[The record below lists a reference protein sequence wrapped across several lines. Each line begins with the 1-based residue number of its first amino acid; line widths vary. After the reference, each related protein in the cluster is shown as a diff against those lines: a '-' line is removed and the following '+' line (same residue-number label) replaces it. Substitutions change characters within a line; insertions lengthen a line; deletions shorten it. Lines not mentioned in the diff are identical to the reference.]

1 MLLDLAPE
9 LILHI
14 FSFLDLPDLD
24 VLRRLNLPVLTR
36 LADDP
41 ALHNNRLRVTSP
53 ARVKHGLF
61 GLGPR
66 GDVLRPS
73 VGELVQRGVMR
84 GLAIERRWRAG
95 SYFYSHLSVV
105 QYETSLLLARQ
116 HAGNVV
122 SVHLRRRSAAP
133 NPLKRLHQ
141 SQVYPDI
148 ESSYLS
154 ISRSLLPIIRKLKFS
169 LQRDKLARMVR
180 DGSGILGVN
189 KWLEGRAHIVHD
201 SGERV
206 RLAICPDIRKIVGF
220 YEALTTAK

>member
-1 MLLDLAPE
+1 MLTLPAE

-24 VLRRLNLPVLTR
+24 VLRTLSPLLAR

-53 ARVKHGLF
+53 ARVEHDLF

-73 VGELVQRGVMR
+73 VGDLVHRGVMR

-95 SYFYSHLSVV
+95 TYFHSHLSVI

-116 HAGNVV
+116 HAGHVV
-122 SVHLRRRSAAP
+122 ANTHLRRRNAAS
-133 NPLKRLHQ
+133 NPLKRLYQ
-141 SQVYPDI
+141 SQVYPDV
-148 ESSYLS
+148 ESACLS

-201 SGERV
+201 SAERV
-206 RLAICPDIRKIVGF
+206 RLAICPPDVRKIVGF
-220 YEALTTAK
+220 YEALTIAK